1 MTNDSDEKQPNR
13 PPQADKPGET
23 PAPSSDAAAEK
34 PQAAGEAKP
43 PAPPAPAKP
52 AAPAAPPVAQTR
64 AAAGA
69 PAAPGAPAAAKP
81 AAPAAAKPAG
91 PPPPPKEAPPKPVP
105 LENDLVKRYKARFGG
120 AILEAWLDRKQAIL
134 VTCAATGCWRSRCT
148 RRDEEKFDY
157 LVDLTAVDWPKREKR
172 FDLVLNLYSFPKNE
186 RLRIKAPLAEDEP
199 VPSVESVWPTANW
212 LEREVYDMF
221 GIVFEGHPNLKRL
234 LLPEEWQGYPLRKDY
249 DILAAGRS
257 LGARK
262 PGHRERA
269 IAAMAERRRITVG
282 AARTSRPPFS
292 APTKSSST
300 WGRSTLRRTACC
312 A

>member
-1 MTNDSDEKQPNR
+1 MTNDSDEKQPSR
-13 PPQADKPGET
+13 PPQADKPGEA
-23 PAPSSDAAAEK
+23 PAASSDAAPEK

-43 PAPPAPAKP
+43 SVPAPPAPAKP
-52 AAPAAPPVAQTR
+52 ATPAAPP
-64 AAAGA
+64 AAGA
-69 PAAPGAPAAAKP
+69 TPPKPATPAAPGAPAAAKP

-134 VTCAATGCWRSRCT
+134 VTSADRLLEIALYT
-148 RRDEEKFDY
+148 RDEEKFDY

-172 FDLVLNLYSFPKNE
+172 FDLVLILYSFPKNE

-212 LEREVYDMF
+212 LEREIYDMF

-249 DILAAGRS
+249 DILQQDEDWVREN
-257 LGARK
+257 LGIES
-262 PGHRERA
+262 GQ
-269 IAAMAERRRITVG
+269 
-282 AARTSRPPFS
+282 
-292 APTKSSST
+292 
-300 WGRSTLRRTACC
+300 
-312 A
+312 